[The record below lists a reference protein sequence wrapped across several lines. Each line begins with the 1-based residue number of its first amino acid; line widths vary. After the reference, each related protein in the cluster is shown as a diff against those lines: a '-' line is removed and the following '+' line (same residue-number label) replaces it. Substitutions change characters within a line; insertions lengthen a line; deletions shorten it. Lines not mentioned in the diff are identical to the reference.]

1 MRRELFRLVA
11 PSETSRIGSGDGPR
25 VLLVD
30 AGVKDNLTR
39 SILRRGAVVTRAPWH
54 ADLGA
59 LADQADGVLI
69 SNGPGDPKDLGELV
83 AQVRGILERPGFP
96 VFGVCM
102 GHQILGLAAG
112 GDTFKLPYGHRG
124 VNQPVQETGTG
135 RCFITSQNHGYAVRE
150 DALPPDWEP
159 WFTNLNDGTN
169 EGIRSRSRPVC
180 SVQFHPDASPGP
192 EDTGYLFD
200 QFLERC
206 GSARR
211 VSR

>member
-1 MRRELFRLVA
+1 
-11 PSETSRIGSGDGPR
+11 
-25 VLLVD
+25 
-30 AGVKDNLTR
+30 
-39 SILRRGAVVTRAPWH
+39 VVTRAPWH
-54 ADLGA
+54 ADLGP
-59 LADQADGVLI
+59 LADEADGVLI

-83 AQVRGILERPGFP
+83 AQVRGLLERPGFP

-150 DALPPDWEP
+150 DSLPSEWEP

-200 QFLERC
+200 RFLELCISKGRD
-206 GSARR
+206 GR
-211 VSR
+211 